1 MHVDIINYIKADN
14 VKIIYKNTT
23 FQDLI
28 SISSKNPP
36 KIFIVLN
43 TNKKI
48 FGVVIYNDLFT
59 ALAKQVKKKNID
71 CLAEEN
77 ISKFITKN
85 YIKVPFNTNTN
96 DVFDMMIDKKLDYA
110 VVVDDR
116 DFPIGIVDIYTLY
129 DIIIKLKIRSIK
141 LSVDNIELESSI
153 EKDRFIK
160 ELKKEIDILNEQSI
174 IDHITNLY
182 NIRYFYK
189 VIEEEAERAKRYKY
203 TISLIFMDLDHF
215 KNVNDIYGHDCGN
228 LVLHEIGRLL
238 TSSSDNILRRSDIS
252 FRYGGEEF
260 IIICPNTN
268 KDEAFT
274 VGERIRR
281 TVENKVFNYESQDI
295 KITISIGISEYRH
308 NSKISIFQSV
318 KESDMAMYEAKHQG
332 RNKVVIYD
340 DRITDRK

>member
-71 CLAEEN
+71 CFAEEN

-141 LSVDNIELESSI
+141 LSLDNIELESSI

-228 LVLHEIGRLL
+228 LVLHEIGRML
-238 TSSSDNILRRSDIS
+238 TSPSDNILRRSDIS

-268 KDEAFT
+268 KQEALI
-274 VGERIRR
+274 VGERIRK
-281 TVENKVFNYESQDI
+281 TIENKVFNYESQDI

-332 RNKVVIYD
+332 RNKVIIYD
-340 DRITDRK
+340 ERMSERR

>member
-1 MHVDIINYIKADN
+1 MHLDIINYIKADN
-14 VKIIYKNTT
+14 VKMISKNTS
-23 FQDLI
+23 FNDLI
-28 SISSKNPP
+28 AMLSKNPP
-36 KIFIVLN
+36 KLFIITN

-48 FGVVIYNDLFT
+48 YGVITYSGL
-59 ALAKQVKKKNID
+59 LASILKQIKKNNI
-71 CLAEEN
+71 ESIINQN

-96 DVFDMMIDKKLDYA
+96 DVFDMMMDKKLDYA
-110 VVVDDR
+110 VVVDDK
-116 DFPIGIVDIYTLY
+116 DFPIGVVDIYSLY

-141 LSVDNIELESSI
+141 LSIDNIELESSI
-153 EKDRFIK
+153 EKDRFIN

-174 IDHITNLY
+174 VDHITNLY

-228 LVLHEIGRLL
+228 FVLHEIGRLL
-238 TSSSDNILRRSDIS
+238 TSPSDNILRRSDIS

-268 KDEAFT
+268 KQEALT
-274 VGERIRR
+274 VGERIRK
-281 TVENKVFNYESQDI
+281 TVESKVFNYESQDI

-308 NSKISIFQSV
+308 NSKISIFQCV
-318 KESDMAMYEAKHQG
+318 KESDIAMYEAKHQG
-332 RNKVVIYD
+332 RNRVVVYD
-340 DRITDRK
+340 ERISDNK

>member
-1 MHVDIINYIKADN
+1 MHLDIINYIKADN

>member
-23 FQDLI
+23 FQDLV

-36 KIFIVLN
+36 KIFIITN

-48 FGVVIYNDLFT
+48 LGVITYNELF
-59 ALAKQVKKKNID
+59 AILSKQMKKNNID
-71 CLAEEN
+71 CLANQN
-77 ISKFITKN
+77 ISKFIAKN
-85 YIKVPFNTNTN
+85 YIKVSFNTNTN
-96 DVFDMMIDKKLDYA
+96 DVFDMMMDKKLDYA
-110 VVVDDR
+110 VVVDDK
-116 DFPIGIVDIYTLY
+116 DYPIGIVDIYTLY
-129 DIIIKLKIRSIK
+129 DVIIKLKIRNVK

-160 ELKKEIDILNEQSI
+160 ELKKEMDILNEQSI

-228 LVLHEIGRLL
+228 LVLHEIGRML
-238 TSSSDNILRRSDIS
+238 TSPSDNILRRSDIS

-268 KDEAFT
+268 KQEALI
-274 VGERIRR
+274 VGERIRK
-281 TVENKVFNYESQDI
+281 TIENKVFNYESQDI

-308 NSKISIFQSV
+308 NSKISIFQCV
-318 KESDMAMYEAKHQG
+318 KESDIAMYEAKHRG
-332 RNKVVIYD
+332 RNRVVVYESIMSN
-340 DRITDRK
+340 KK

>member
-1 MHVDIINYIKADN
+1 MHLDIINYIKADN
-14 VKIIYKNTT
+14 VKIICKNTS
-23 FQDLI
+23 FQDLV

-36 KIFIVLN
+36 KLFVVTN
-43 TNKKI
+43 ANKKI
-48 FGVVIYNDLFT
+48 FGVITYNDIFP
-59 ALAKQVKKKNID
+59 ALASQVKKNNID
-71 CLAEEN
+71 CLANQN

-85 YIKVPFNTNTN
+85 YIKVPFNANTN
-96 DVFDMMIDKKLDYA
+96 DVFDMMMDKKLDYA
-110 VVVDDR
+110 VVVDDK

-129 DIIIKLKIRSIK
+129 DIIIKLKIRNIK

-238 TSSSDNILRRSDIS
+238 TSPSDNILRRSDIS

-268 KDEAFT
+268 KQEALI
-274 VGERIRR
+274 VGERIRK
-281 TVENKVFNYESQDI
+281 TIENKVFNYESQDI

-308 NSKISIFQSV
+308 NSKISIFQCV
-318 KESDMAMYEAKHQG
+318 KESDIAMYEAKHRG
-332 RNKVVIYD
+332 RNRVVVYD
-340 DRITDRK
+340 EIMSNKK

>member
-23 FQDLI
+23 FQDLL

-36 KIFIVLN
+36 KIFIITN

-48 FGVVIYNDLFT
+48 FGVITYNELF
-59 ALAKQVKKKNID
+59 AILSKQMKKNNID
-71 CLAEEN
+71 CLANQN
-77 ISKFITKN
+77 ISKFIAKN

-96 DVFDMMIDKKLDYA
+96 DVFDMMMDKKLDYA
-110 VVVDDR
+110 VVVDDK
-116 DFPIGIVDIYTLY
+116 DYPIGIVDIYTLY
-129 DIIIKLKIRSIK
+129 DVIIKLKIRNVK

-228 LVLHEIGRLL
+228 LVLHEIGRML
-238 TSSSDNILRRSDIS
+238 TSPSDNILRRSDIS

-268 KDEAFT
+268 KQEALI
-274 VGERIRR
+274 VGERIRK
-281 TVENKVFNYESQDI
+281 TIENKVFNYESQDI

-308 NSKISIFQSV
+308 NSKISIFQCV
-318 KESDMAMYEAKHQG
+318 KESDIAMYEAKHRG
-332 RNKVVIYD
+332 RNRVVVYESIMSN
-340 DRITDRK
+340 KK

>member
-1 MHVDIINYIKADN
+1 MHLDIINYIKADN

-228 LVLHEIGRLL
+228 LVLREIGRLL

-340 DRITDRK
+340 DRMADRK

>member
-1 MHVDIINYIKADN
+1 MHLDIINYIKADN
-14 VKIIYKNTT
+14 VKMISKNTS
-23 FQDLI
+23 FNDLI
-28 SISSKNPP
+28 AMLSKNPP
-36 KIFIVLN
+36 KLFIITN

-48 FGVVIYNDLFT
+48 YGVITYSGL
-59 ALAKQVKKKNID
+59 LASILKQIKKNNI
-71 CLAEEN
+71 ESIINQN

-96 DVFDMMIDKKLDYA
+96 DVFDMMMDKKLDYA
-110 VVVDDR
+110 VVVDDK
-116 DFPIGIVDIYTLY
+116 DFPIGVVDIYSLY

-141 LSVDNIELESSI
+141 LSIDNIELESSI
-153 EKDRFIK
+153 EKDRFIN

-174 IDHITNLY
+174 VDHITNLY

-228 LVLHEIGRLL
+228 LVLHEIGRML
-238 TSSSDNILRRSDIS
+238 TSPSDNILRRSDIS

-268 KDEAFT
+268 KQEALI
-274 VGERIRR
+274 VGERIRK
-281 TVENKVFNYESQDI
+281 TIENKVFNYESQDI

-308 NSKISIFQSV
+308 NSKISIFQCV
-318 KESDMAMYEAKHQG
+318 KESDIAMYEAKHRG
-332 RNKVVIYD
+332 RNRVVVYESIMSN
-340 DRITDRK
+340 KK

>member
-1 MHVDIINYIKADN
+1 
-14 VKIIYKNTT
+14 
-23 FQDLI
+23 
-28 SISSKNPP
+28 
-36 KIFIVLN
+36 
-43 TNKKI
+43 
-48 FGVVIYNDLFT
+48 
-59 ALAKQVKKKNID
+59 
-71 CLAEEN
+71 
-77 ISKFITKN
+77 
-85 YIKVPFNTNTN
+85 
-96 DVFDMMIDKKLDYA
+96 
-110 VVVDDR
+110 
-116 DFPIGIVDIYTLY
+116 
-129 DIIIKLKIRSIK
+129 
-141 LSVDNIELESSI
+141 
-153 EKDRFIK
+153 
-160 ELKKEIDILNEQSI
+160 NEQSI

-308 NSKISIFQSV
+308 NSKTSILQSV

-332 RNKVVIYD
+332 RNKVIIYD
-340 DRITDRK
+340 ERMSERK

>member
-1 MHVDIINYIKADN
+1 MHLDIINYIKADN

-228 LVLHEIGRLL
+228 LVLREIGRLL

>member
-28 SISSKNPP
+28 SISLKNPP
-36 KIFIVLN
+36 KIFVILN

-48 FGVVIYNDLFT
+48 FGVIIYNDLFA
-59 ALAKQVKKKNID
+59 ALAKQMKKKNID
-71 CLAEEN
+71 CLAEQN
-77 ISKFITKN
+77 ISKFIAKN

-96 DVFDMMIDKKLDYA
+96 DVFDMMMDKKLDYA
-110 VVVDDR
+110 VVVDDK
-116 DFPIGIVDIYTLY
+116 DYPIGIVDIYTLY
-129 DIIIKLKIRSIK
+129 DVIIKLKIRNVK

-238 TSSSDNILRRSDIS
+238 TSPSDNILRRSDIS

-268 KDEAFT
+268 KQEALI
-274 VGERIRR
+274 VGERIRK
-281 TVENKVFNYESQDI
+281 TIENKVFNYEKQDI
-295 KITISIGISEYRH
+295 RITISIGISEYKH
-308 NSKISIFQSV
+308 NSKISIFQCV
-318 KESDMAMYEAKHQG
+318 KESDIAMYEAKHRG
-332 RNKVVIYD
+332 RNRVVVYEPMMSN
-340 DRITDRK
+340 KK

>member
-1 MHVDIINYIKADN
+1 MHLDIINYIKADN

-268 KDEAFT
+268 KDE
-274 VGERIRR
+274 VRR

>member
-28 SISSKNPP
+28 SISLKNPP
-36 KIFIVLN
+36 KIFVILN

-48 FGVVIYNDLFT
+48 FGVIIYNDLFA
-59 ALAKQVKKKNID
+59 ALAKQMKKKNID
-71 CLAEEN
+71 CLAEQN
-77 ISKFITKN
+77 ISKFIAKN

-96 DVFDMMIDKKLDYA
+96 DVFDMMMDKKLDYA
-110 VVVDDR
+110 VVVDDK
-116 DFPIGIVDIYTLY
+116 DYPIGIVDIYTLY
-129 DIIIKLKIRSIK
+129 DVIIKLKIRNVK

-228 LVLHEIGRLL
+228 LVLHEIGRML
-238 TSSSDNILRRSDIS
+238 TSPSDNILRRSDIS

-268 KDEAFT
+268 KQEALI
-274 VGERIRR
+274 VGERIRK
-281 TVENKVFNYESQDI
+281 TIENKVFNYESQDI

-308 NSKISIFQSV
+308 NSKISIFQCV
-318 KESDMAMYEAKHQG
+318 KESDIAMYEAKHRG
-332 RNKVVIYD
+332 RNRVVVYESIMSN
-340 DRITDRK
+340 KK

>member
-1 MHVDIINYIKADN
+1 MHLDIINYIKADN

-23 FQDLI
+23 FQDLV

-36 KIFIVLN
+36 KIFIITN

-48 FGVVIYNDLFT
+48 FGVITYNDLF
-59 ALAKQVKKKNID
+59 AILLKQMKKNNID
-71 CLAEEN
+71 CLANQN
-77 ISKFITKN
+77 ISKFIAKN

-96 DVFDMMIDKKLDYA
+96 DVFDMMMDKKLDYA
-110 VVVDDR
+110 VVVDDK
-116 DFPIGIVDIYTLY
+116 DYPIGIVDIYTLY
-129 DIIIKLKIRSIK
+129 DVIIKLKIRNVK

-160 ELKKEIDILNEQSI
+160 ELKKEMDILNEQSI

-228 LVLHEIGRLL
+228 FVLHEIGRLL
-238 TSSSDNILRRSDIS
+238 TSPSDNILRRSDIS

-268 KDEAFT
+268 KQEALT
-274 VGERIRR
+274 VGKRIRK
-281 TVENKVFNYESQDI
+281 TVESKVFNYESQDI

-308 NSKISIFQSV
+308 NSKISIFQCV
-318 KESDMAMYEAKHQG
+318 KESDIAMYEAKHQG
-332 RNKVVIYD
+332 RNRVVVYD
-340 DRITDRK
+340 ERISDNK

>member
-36 KIFIVLN
+36 KLFVIIN
-43 TNKKI
+43 ANKKI
-48 FGVVIYNDLFT
+48 LGVILYNDLLV
-59 ALAKQVKKKNID
+59 AIARQMKKKNID
-71 CLAEEN
+71 CIANQN
-77 ISKFITKN
+77 ISKFISKN
-85 YIKVPFNTNTN
+85 YIKVPFNANTN
-96 DVFDMMIDKKLDYA
+96 NVFDMMMDKKLDYA
-110 VVVDDR
+110 VVVDDK
-116 DFPIGIVDIYTLY
+116 DFPIGIIDIYTLY

-160 ELKKEIDILNEQSI
+160 QLEKEIDILNEQSI
-174 IDHITNLY
+174 IDHITTLY

-274 VGERIRR
+274 VGERIRK
-281 TVENKVFNYESQDI
+281 TIEKKVFNYEKQDI
-295 KITISIGISEYRH
+295 KITVSIGISEYRH

-332 RNKVVIYD
+332 RNKVIIYD
-340 DRITDRK
+340 DRIINRK

>member
-36 KIFIVLN
+36 KIFVVTN
-43 TNKKI
+43 ANKKI
-48 FGVVIYNDLFT
+48 FGVIIYNDLLV
-59 ALAKQVKKKNID
+59 AMSKQMKKKNID
-71 CLAEEN
+71 CMAHQN
-77 ISKFITKN
+77 ISKFISKN
-85 YIKVPFNTNTN
+85 YIKVSFNANTNN
-96 DVFDMMIDKKLDYA
+96 VFDMMIDKKLDYA
-110 VVVDDR
+110 VVVDDK

-129 DIIIKLKIRSIK
+129 DVIIKLKIRNIK

-260 IIICPNTN
+260 VIICPNTN
-268 KDEAFT
+268 KDEAYT

-281 TVENKVFNYESQDI
+281 TIEKKVFNYESQDI
-295 KITISIGISEYRH
+295 KITVSIGISEYRH

-332 RNKVVIYD
+332 RNKVIIYD
-340 DRITDRK
+340 DRIFNKK

>member
-1 MHVDIINYIKADN
+1 MHVDIINYIKTDN
-14 VKIIYKNTT
+14 VKIICKNTT
-23 FQDLI
+23 FQDLAAI
-28 SISSKNPP
+28 SFKNPP
-36 KIFIVLN
+36 KLFIITN
-43 TNKKI
+43 ANKKI
-48 FGVVIYNDLFT
+48 FGVVTYNNLF
-59 ALAKQVKKKNID
+59 AVLAKQMKKKNIG
-71 CLAEEN
+71 CLAN
-77 ISKFITKN
+77 QDISKLVTKN

-110 VVVDDR
+110 IVVDDK

-129 DIIIKLKIRSIK
+129 DIIIKLKIRNIRLSI
-141 LSVDNIELESSI
+141 DNIELESYI

-189 VIEEEAERAKRYKY
+189 VIEEEAERANRYKY

-228 LVLHEIGRLL
+228 LVLHEIGRML
-238 TSSSDNILRRSDIS
+238 TSPSDNILRRSDIS

-268 KDEAFT
+268 KQEALI
-274 VGERIRR
+274 VGERIRK
-281 TVENKVFNYESQDI
+281 TIENKVFNYESQDI

-308 NSKISIFQSV
+308 NSKISIFQCV
-318 KESDMAMYEAKHQG
+318 KESDIAMYEAKHRG
-332 RNKVVIYD
+332 RNRVVVYESIMSN
-340 DRITDRK
+340 KK